1 MTSAAA
7 FFGRIFWMIADPIL
21 LAVLAL
27 NIAHQGTGW
36 FTLIDLAYFFVLA
49 GMLLGKWLEFRSG
62 SAMTGMGEPAT
73 VDHLRRYLEATSTVG
88 LGLWVLVNHVGNHWL
103 SR

>member
-49 GMLLGKWLEFRSG
+49 GMLLGKWLEFRS
-62 SAMTGMGEPAT
+62 AMTGMGEPAT
-73 VDHLRRYLEATSTVG
+73 VDHLRRYLVATSTVG
-88 LGLWVLVNHVGNHWL
+88 LGLGCPVCAVFPC
-103 SR
+103 

>member
-49 GMLLGKWLEFRSG
+49 GMPERGDDFSWESRG
-62 SAMTGMGEPAT
+62 
-73 VDHLRRYLEATSTVG
+73 VRVG
-88 LGLWVLVNHVGNHWL
+88 
-103 SR
+103 